1 MGMDKN
7 IFINED
13 FSQKIMELRK
23 DIWEKVKK
31 DHRDKAK
38 IAYVYYRTVAVK
50 RRNNQGSSWLSLSK

>member
-1 MGMDKN
+1 MG
-7 IFINED
+7 IAD

-38 IAYVYYRTVAVK
+38 IAYVHYRTVAVK